1 MSFSKESQE
10 YHLTPKG
17 WVLGSF
23 KGDALGGS
31 EERPIP
37 KDRVLTIICVD
48 ELSSPY
54 SSPKYYDRIIWKS
67 DNQELVSETKRKWGN
82 KPDWFG
88 YKKQ

>member
-10 YHLTPKG
+10 YHLTHNG

-31 EERPIP
+31 EKLPIP
-37 KDRVLTIICVD
+37 KERVLTIVCID
-48 ELSSPY
+48 EQTSPY
-54 SSPKYYDRIIWKS
+54 SSPSYYDNVVWES
-67 DNQELVSETKRKWGN
+67 DNLEIIKKLKKKWGK

-88 YKKQ
+88 YKK